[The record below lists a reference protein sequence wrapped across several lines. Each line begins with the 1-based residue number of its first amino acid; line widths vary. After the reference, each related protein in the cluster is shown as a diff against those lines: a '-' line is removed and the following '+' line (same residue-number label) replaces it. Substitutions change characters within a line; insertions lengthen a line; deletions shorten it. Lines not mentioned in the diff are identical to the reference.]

1 MSEILQIGNSDA
13 ESRWIGIRKHQAV
26 LLLLG
31 VLITGDWCLRSS
43 RSLAE
48 LSVGIFL
55 LACAPQ
61 SSDGLTNGEWI
72 YLGATYFFRSKW
84 SVVQFSSQKNICEL
98 HTKGQ
103 TEFSGF
109 SLEHRGRLDLSG
121 GDSSLSTEL
130 KEITNSLALRG
141 VKSHVSLHVL
151 CGAEENKTLLCVP
164 ADTHVGSS
172 WKANPRLVALLI
184 GTTPSIDVLERW
196 GYTRTKESLVRVLR
210 INDFSQALSNHALL
224 ERLQTSE
231 HPLDLSIHYDV
242 LSMEKSQK
250 ISSRAVHR
258 ISSDSALSHEA
269 GFRRT
274 AQSDR
279 AFKRMRQREILV
291 AQGLPLLRC
300 AVYISVSAPNQ
311 RELQKRTREIIL
323 IAQDAGLRCQKG
335 LARQA
340 AWFRFQLP
348 GGDGW

>member
-1 MSEILQIGNSDA
+1 MSEIFQIGTSDA

-31 VLITGDWCLRSS
+31 VLITGDWCLRTSAT
-43 RSLAE
+43 LVE
-48 LSVGIFL
+48 LCVGLFL

-72 YLGATYFFRSKW
+72 FLGATYLLRTKW
-84 SVVQFSSQKNICEL
+84 SRVQLSFKKDICEL
-98 HTKGQ
+98 QSKGV
-103 TEFSGF
+103 TTFCGY

-121 GDSSLSTEL
+121 DDRALTSQL
-130 KEITNSLALRG
+130 KEITSSLALRG

-151 CGAEENKTLLCVP
+151 CDVEENQTLLCVP
-164 ADTHVGSS
+164 VDTHVSSS
-172 WKANPRLVALLI
+172 WRATTSLVALLI
-184 GTTPSIDVLERW
+184 GPTSSVDVLERW
-196 GYTRTKESLVRVLR
+196 GYTRTKESLVRILR
-210 INDFSQALSNHALL
+210 ITDFSQASPNYAVL
-224 ERLQTSE
+224 ERLQMSR
-231 HPLDLSIHYDV
+231 HPLDISIHYDV
-242 LSMEKSQK
+242 LSMEKAKK
-250 ISSRAVHR
+250 ISSRAVHA

-300 AVYISVSAPNQ
+300 AVYVSVSAPNQ
-311 RELQKRTREIIL
+311 RELQKRTREIIS
-323 IAQDAGLRCQKG
+323 ISQDAGLRCQKG

-340 AWFRFQLP
+340 AWFRYQLP